1 MRLPQVGVGRIA
13 AALLAIAA
21 FFGIAAMFRPEP
33 VSDFLYYW
41 MIADA
46 PALYHKGGVVG
57 ELFGPVKGAAIAP
70 YWGAALLNACFAV
83 AAIFAVVPA
92 TNAAGSRA
100 RLVSVLGAFVVVL
113 AILAAAPAAA
123 LVATDLMAFSAFV
136 VGMSLLVRAAPI
148 AQRWPVAVG
157 AVLILAVSASLRPI
171 YAPVMLIS
179 AVALG
184 LMRYALVGAT
194 AGRSRWKHWLY
205 SAGLGVVLVI
215 GALLTAN
222 LVERGLLGQ
231 SRMSQYAPGVV
242 RAVVAIG
249 HDIGDGRETCAR
261 WSETRARFGLE
272 RRTEPLIPFILERQ
286 REVGWRNLPA
296 LYLCKVSRLLQ
307 FRDWFAAWLTGSRL
321 YSQDQILAD
330 SMGVDVAVVNEA
342 ARRSHVVRTDVAQQA
357 YDLRAGRLAQLS
369 AWIGGVLQVVMLS
382 FLVTAAVG
390 LGRARS
396 ARLGWCALGVSLA
409 PALALIGL
417 HGVFF
422 EVQARYAF
430 PIWLLPPAFM
440 MLILRL
446 ADEGSGAALARDPA
460 AADVV

>member
-1 MRLPQVGVGRIA
+1 M
-13 AALLAIAA
+13 
-21 FFGIAAMFRPEP
+21 
-33 VSDFLYYW
+33 
-41 MIADA
+41 
-46 PALYHKGGVVG
+46 
-57 ELFGPVKGAAIAP
+57 
-70 YWGAALLNACFAV
+70 
-83 AAIFAVVPA
+83 
-92 TNAAGSRA
+92 
-100 RLVSVLGAFVVVL
+100 
-113 AILAAAPAAA
+113 
-123 LVATDLMAFSAFV
+123 
-136 VGMSLLVRAAPI
+136 
-148 AQRWPVAVG
+148 
-157 AVLILAVSASLRPI
+157 
-171 YAPVMLIS
+171 
-179 AVALG
+179 
-184 LMRYALVGAT
+184 
-194 AGRSRWKHWLY
+194 
-205 SAGLGVVLVI
+205 LVI

-286 REVGWRNLPA
+286 CEVGWRNLPA

-382 FLVTAAVG
+382 FLVTAAVA

-396 ARLGWCALGVSLA
+396 PRLGWCALGVSLV